1 MGVEMKKN
9 RRLIRE
15 QIQKKLEKYH
25 CLIDAQVPNIG
36 WIKVIKEALGMNGRQ
51 LAERMGV
58 TKQRISILEK
68 QELEGSV
75 TMNTMKKSAEALNCV
90 FVYCLVP
97 KTDLE
102 DIVRDQ
108 ARKIVL
114 KRMSRVSHTMS
125 LENQELSNEEN
136 KEILD
141 NMIEKTLQEQPTNL
155 WDYHG

>member
-1 MGVEMKKN
+1 MKKN
-9 RRLIRE
+9 RRLIRD
-15 QIQKKLEKYH
+15 QIQKKLARYQ

-58 TKQRISILEK
+58 TKQRVSILEK

-75 TMNTMKKSAEALNCV
+75 TINTMKKSAEALNCV

-102 DIVRDQ
+102 DIVREQ
-108 ARKIVL
+108 AKKIAL
-114 KRMSRVSHTMS
+114 NLMKRASHTMS
-125 LENQELSNEEN
+125 LEDQGLSDEEN

-141 NMIEKTLQEQPTNL
+141 NMIEKTLQEQPSNL

>member
-1 MGVEMKKN
+1 MKKN

-15 QIQKKLEKYH
+15 QIQKQLEKTD
-25 CLIDAQVPNIG
+25 CLLNVQVPYKG

-58 TKQRISILEK
+58 TRQRISILEK

-75 TMNTMKKSAEALNCV
+75 TINTMKKSAEALNCV

-97 KTDLE
+97 KADLE

-108 ARKIVL
+108 AKKIAL
-114 KRMSRVSHTMS
+114 NRLSRASHTMS
-125 LENQELSNEEN
+125 LEDQELSDHEN
-136 KEILD
+136 KDIL
-141 NMIEKTLQEQPTNL
+141 NSMIERILQEQPSDL
-155 WDYHG
+155 WDYHD